1 MSKKQQERTGGL
13 VFSTNRDLPL
23 QAEEESV
30 ETLPP
35 AQQKLRVHIE
45 TKHRGGKIATLVTGF
60 VGSEADLEA
69 LGKLLKTK
77 CGTGGSTKDG
87 EIIIQGNT
95 KEKIIE
101 ILKAAGYTNSK

>member
-23 QAEEESV
+23 QADEESV

-45 TKHRGGKIATLVTGF
+45 TKHRSGKTATLVTGF

>member
-23 QAEEESV
+23 QADEESV

-45 TKHRGGKIATLVTGF
+45 TKHRGGKTATLVTGF

>member
-1 MSKKQQERTGGL
+1 MPKKLQERMGGL

-23 QAEEESV
+23 HADEESV

-35 AQQKLRVHIE
+35 SQQKLRVHIE
-45 TKHRGGKIATLVTGF
+45 TKHRGGKTATLVTGF
-60 VGSEADLEA
+60 VGSNADLET

-95 KEKIIE
+95 KEKIVE